1 MRPVQYIRIHQI
13 RPFRMIFHIKLI
25 NDYHGFRNFIHVSSQ
40 EILSESDFNC
50 YIKICIILFHFPFAK
65 NVKES
70 PKRADAFK
78 SKLENAGG
86 KLIETYYT
94 FGKYDGVSI
103 VEAPNDEA
111 LMSCLLS
118 VESQGNARSVTLK
131 AFSYDE
137 ATKIIQNIQ
146 Q

>member
-1 MRPVQYIRIHQI
+1 LLLALFLLLLSYDI
-13 RPFRMIFHIKLI
+13 FRDTNDKVIFYSFLFTFMSF
-25 NDYHGFRNFIHVSSQ
+25 Y
-40 EILSESDFNC
+40 
-50 YIKICIILFHFPFAK
+50 IILWNYTDQGIK

-70 PKRADAFK
+70 PKRVNIFK

-118 VESQGNARSVTLK
+118 IGSQGNARTITLK
-131 AFSYDE
+131 AFTYEDAS
-137 ATKIIQNIQ
+137 KIMENIQ

>member
-1 MRPVQYIRIHQI
+1 MSLY
-13 RPFRMIFHIKLI
+13 
-25 NDYHGFRNFIHVSSQ
+25 
-40 EILSESDFNC
+40 
-50 YIKICIILFHFPFAK
+50 IILWSYTDQGIK

-70 PKRADAFK
+70 PKRVNIFK
-78 SKLENAGG
+78 SKVENAGG

-118 VESQGNARSVTLK
+118 IGSQGNARTITLK
-131 AFSYDE
+131 ALSYDE

>member
-1 MRPVQYIRIHQI
+1 MSFY
-13 RPFRMIFHIKLI
+13 LI
-25 NDYHGFRNFIHVSSQ
+25 LWNFTDQGI
-40 EILSESDFNC
+40 N
-50 YIKICIILFHFPFAK
+50 

-86 KLIETYYT
+86 RLIETYYT

-103 VEAPNDEA
+103 IEAPNDEI

-118 VESQGNARSVTLK
+118 IGSQGNARTVTLK
-131 AFSYDE
+131 AFTYAD
-137 ATKIIQNIQ
+137 ATKIIGSTEK
-146 Q
+146 

>member
-1 MRPVQYIRIHQI
+1 MSFY
-13 RPFRMIFHIKLI
+13 
-25 NDYHGFRNFIHVSSQ
+25 
-40 EILSESDFNC
+40 
-50 YIKICIILFHFPFAK
+50 IILWNYTDQGIK
-65 NVKES
+65 TIKES

-78 SKLENAGG
+78 SKLEHAGG
-86 KLIETYYT
+86 KLIDTYYT

-118 VESQGNARSVTLK
+118 IGSQGNARTVTLK
-131 AFSYDE
+131 AFTYEDAS
-137 ATKIIQNIQ
+137 KIMENIQ

>member
-1 MRPVQYIRIHQI
+1 MSFY
-13 RPFRMIFHIKLI
+13 
-25 NDYHGFRNFIHVSSQ
+25 
-40 EILSESDFNC
+40 
-50 YIKICIILFHFPFAK
+50 IILWNYTNEGIK

-86 KLIETYYT
+86 KLIDTYYT

-103 VEAPNDEA
+103 VEAPTDET

-118 VESQGNARSVTLK
+118 VESQGKARSVTLK
-131 AFSYDE
+131 AFRSDE